1 MPDVI
6 DTLAGIAAG
15 SPLHAIRDQR
25 PQARLHAQASYDSLF
40 SPLSEADATRVER
53 FAIACF
59 VIGLHGRQEMK
70 PFYGAGLAGAG
81 APAGLKEAIA
91 EAVAAAAKGE
101 GPYGHYPKGP
111 LSAEDQAG
119 PVHRLDPGVR
129 AALGPRLA
137 AAFEHTH
144 MLVFH
149 PRDSAPAYLQ
159 SLIDAG
165 WSTTGIVV
173 ISQLV
178 AFLSYQIRVVAGLR
192 ALNARPA

>member
-6 DTLAGIAAG
+6 DTLAGIAPG
-15 SPLHAIRDQR
+15 SPLDAVRAQR

-40 SPLSEADATRVER
+40 KPPSEADASKQER

-59 VIGLHGRQEMK
+59 VAGLHEQPEIAA
-70 PFYGAGLAGAG
+70 FYEKGSSPDGALQA
-81 APAGLKEAIA
+81 AIRTT
-91 EAVAAAAKGE
+91 AAAARTE

-111 LSAEDQAG
+111 LNAEDKAG
-119 PVHRLDPGVR
+119 PAYRIAPPTR
-129 AALGPRLA
+129 QALGPRLA

-159 SLIDAG
+159 VLIDAG

-178 AFLSYQIRVVAGLR
+178 AFLSYQIRAVAGLR
-192 ALNARPA
+192 VLNARPA

>member
-1 MPDVI
+1 MSDVI
-6 DTLAGIAAG
+6 DTLAGIAPG
-15 SPLHAIRDQR
+15 SPLDAIRNGR
-25 PQARLHAQASYDSLF
+25 LQARTHAQASYDSLF
-40 SPLSEADATRVER
+40 KPLSEADATKPER
-53 FAIACF
+53 IAIACF
-59 VIGLHGRQEMK
+59 VAGLHGRSEMEV
-70 PFYGAGLAGAG
+70 FYGTALAEAG
-81 APAGLKEAIA
+81 APAAWKDAIA
-91 EAVAAAAKGE
+91 AAVKAGKGQ

-119 PVHRLDPGVR
+119 PVFKIGAAEK
-129 AALGPRLA
+129 AALGTRLA

-149 PRDSAPAYLQ
+149 PRDAAPPYLQ
-159 SLIDAG
+159 ALVDAG

-192 ALNARPA
+192 VLQARPA

>member
-6 DTLAGIAAG
+6 DTLAGIAPG

-25 PQARLHAQASYDSLF
+25 PQARVHAQASCDSLF
-40 SPLSEADATRVER
+40 SPLSEADATKVER
-53 FAIACF
+53 FAIGCF
-59 VIGLHGRQEMK
+59 VAGLHGRPEMEA
-70 PFYGAGLAGAG
+70 FYDAGLAGAG
-81 APAGLKEAIA
+81 APAGLKAAIA
-91 EAVAAAAKGE
+91 GAVAAAKGK
-101 GPYGHYPKGP
+101 GPYGRYPKGP
-111 LSAEDQAG
+111 LSTEDQSG
-119 PVHRLDPGVR
+119 PVHRLDAAIR
-129 AALGPRLA
+129 ATLGARLA

-144 MLVFH
+144 MLIFH

-192 ALNARPA
+192 VLNARPA